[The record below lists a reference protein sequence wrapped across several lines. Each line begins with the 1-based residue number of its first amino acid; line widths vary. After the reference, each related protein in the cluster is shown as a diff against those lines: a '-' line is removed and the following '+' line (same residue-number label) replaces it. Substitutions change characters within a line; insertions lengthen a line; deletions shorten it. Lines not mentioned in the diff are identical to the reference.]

1 MPAEGDQMTS
11 LQRKNPSTLRQM
23 SEVNLT
29 PLMDLTFLLLITFI
43 ITFPLVEQ
51 GIPVSL
57 PAGKA
62 RDLKADRARSVTVDE
77 AGRLFLDDKAVS
89 WERLNADLTAL
100 GRQAPETLILVRADE
115 RLQYAQVVKVLRV
128 LSGAG
133 LSRMALVTRGEGDTG
148 R

>member
-1 MPAEGDQMTS
+1 
-11 LQRKNPSTLRQM
+11 M

-51 GIPVSL
+51 GIQVQL

-62 RDLKADRARSVTVDE
+62 KDLKADRARTITLDRTGAVY
-77 AGRLFLDDKAVS
+77 LDDRPVT
-89 WERLNADLTAL
+89 WERLAADLAAL
-100 GRQAPETLILVRADE
+100 GKRSPETLILVRADE
-115 RLQYAQVVKVLRV
+115 RLQYATVVRALRV
-128 LSGAG
+128 LNGAG
-133 LSRMALVTRGEGDTG
+133 LSRMALVTRGEEEGG